1 MEHGPRHDAP
11 GSVNLATWISRS
23 YLRTAILPLLL
34 IELTFLAIYWVSSN
48 FIYDR
53 NAAAV
58 EKISRDYL
66 SDLAQREALS
76 ISGSLDSI
84 AGMTNILA
92 REARRALDLPA
103 PPVSAAEMA
112 RYRRTPAG
120 ALVTFGG
127 GDKSASFYSG
137 KRGIG
142 PVQIDKVRRLT
153 RIDPLL
159 RDLKETNALVA
170 QSYFNSWDTYNRI
183 YPYMDAADTY
193 PADMDVRTYNFYY
206 EADAQHNPSRRQT
219 WTDAYLDPAG
229 AGWMVSSIAPVYSP
243 QRLEGVVGIDIT
255 IGALIEHVLAM
266 NIPWKGY
273 AILVGRDGTM
283 LAIPGPGESDLGVR
297 EMRQHAYD
305 RAVTS
310 DTFKP
315 ESYNLLRRKDLA
327 PLATLFRD
335 NRAGPT
341 DVTLNGR
348 RMIAARGAVAGPG
361 WKLLVLAPADEIL
374 SEAESLRARLQTIG
388 QLMALALFLF
398 YCIFLAYLYARTR
411 KLSKKLSDPLQAI
424 GETIAEIGAGRHD
437 QAAPASGVT
446 EIDAL
451 SNSLVHMSRGL
462 AQAYQ
467 TISEQER
474 QVSTALQREVTIN
487 AAQRRFIDMISH
499 EFRTPLTVIDS
510 CGQILARRADQLK
523 PDDLR
528 QRSVSLRR
536 AVRRCNDVL
545 ASALQLLRVEK
556 TGRGEPP
563 RLKRAM
569 WSELVA
575 PAQESL
581 REQYP
586 GRTIEVGDLPATPL
600 QIDPEMMRVAVAAV
614 VDNAARYAGEDGHVR
629 ISVQEQ
635 DDRTILSVSD
645 SGPGIAPEELAQ
657 VKQRFFRGTNS
668 AGTPGAGI
676 GLYLADQIL
685 DAHGGALEIHSE
697 KDRGTTV
704 ALSLPKPMT
713 WQVDDEGLVLSAR
726 DGDTSEQY

>member
-11 GSVNLATWISRS
+11 GSVNLATWISGS

-84 AGMTNILA
+84 AGMTTILA
-92 REARRALDLPA
+92 RETRRALDLPA
-103 PPVSAAEMA
+103 SPDSATEMA
-112 RYRRTPAG
+112 RHRRTSAG
-120 ALVTFGG
+120 ALVTFTGI
-127 GDKSASFYSG
+127 DKSASFYSG
-137 KRGIG
+137 RRGIG
-142 PVQIDKVRRLT
+142 AAQIDKVRRLT

-159 RDLKETNALVA
+159 RDLKETNPLVT
-170 QSYFNSWDTYNRI
+170 QSYFNSWDSYNRI
-183 YPYMDAADTY
+183 YPYMDAAVIY
-193 PADMDVRTYNFYY
+193 PADMDVRTYNFFY
-206 EADAQHNPSRRQT
+206 EADAKHNPSRRQT

-229 AGWMVSSIAPVYSP
+229 AGWMVSSIAPVYLR
-243 QRLEGVVGIDIT
+243 QRLEGVVGIDVT

-283 LAIPGPGESDLGVR
+283 LAIPGPGERDLGVK
-297 EMRQHAYD
+297 EMRHHAYD
-305 RAVTS
+305 GAVTS

-327 PLATLFRD
+327 PLAALFRD
-335 NRAGPT
+335 NRTVAT

-374 SEAESLRARLQTIG
+374 SEAESLRGRLQTIG

-398 YCIFLAYLYARTR
+398 YCIFLIYLYARTR
-411 KLSKKLSDPLQAI
+411 KLSRKLSDPLDAI
-424 GETIAEIGAGRHD
+424 GETIFEIGAGRHE
-437 QAAPASGVT
+437 QPAPHCGVT
-446 EIDAL
+446 EIDSLA
-451 SNSLVHMSRGL
+451 NSLVHMSRGL
-462 AQAYQ
+462 AHAYQ
-467 TISEQER
+467 TISGQER

-528 QRSVSLRR
+528 HRSVSLRR

-563 RLKRAM
+563 RLTRAI

-575 PAQESL
+575 PAQEAL
-581 REQYP
+581 RDQYP
-586 GRTIEVGDLPATPL
+586 GRTIEVDDLPETPL

-629 ISVQEQ
+629 ISVREQ
-635 DDRTILSVSD
+635 DDRTILTVSD

-704 ALSLPKPMT
+704 ALSLPKPVT
-713 WQVDDEGLVLSAR
+713 WQVDEEEPILSAR
-726 DGDTSEQY
+726 GGDPSEQY

>member
-1 MEHGPRHDAP
+1 MEHGGDRDAP
-11 GSVNLATWISRS
+11 RSVSLATWISRS

-66 SDLAQREALS
+66 SDLAQREASS
-76 ISGSLDSI
+76 ISSSLEGI
-84 AGMTNILA
+84 AASTTLLA
-92 REARRALDLPA
+92 RETGRALAMPA
-103 PPVSAAEMA
+103 PAVDPAERA
-112 RYRRTPAG
+112 RYRRTKAG
-120 ALVTFGG
+120 ALVSTGG
-127 GDKSASFYSG
+127 GDRSASFYSG
-137 KRGIG
+137 QRGIG
-142 PVQIDKVRRLT
+142 PEQMDKIWRLT

-159 RDLKETNALVA
+159 RDLKETNPLVA

-183 YPYMDAADTY
+183 YPYMDAAETY

-206 EADAQHNPSRRQT
+206 EADGEHNPSRRQT

-229 AGWMVSSIAPVYSP
+229 AGWMVSSIAPVYSTE
-243 QRLEGVVGIDIT
+243 RLEGVVGIDVT

-283 LAIPGPGESDLGVR
+283 LAIPGPGERDLGVK

-305 RAVTS
+305 GAVTA

-315 ESYNLLRRKDLA
+315 EAYNLLRRKDLA
-327 PLATLFRD
+327 PLASLFRD
-335 NRAGPT
+335 DRVVAR

-361 WKLLVLAPADEIL
+361 WKLLVLAPSEEIL
-374 SEAESLRARLQTIG
+374 SEARYLRARLQSIG

-411 KLSKKLSDPLQAI
+411 ALSKRLSDPLDAI
-424 GETIAEIGAGRHD
+424 GETIFEIGAGRHE
-437 QAAPASGVT
+437 QSTPESGVT
-446 EIDAL
+446 EIDTLAH
-451 SNSLVHMSRGL
+451 SLVHMSRGL

-487 AAQRRFIDMISH
+487 TAQRRFIDVISH

-563 RLKRAM
+563 RLTRAM

-575 PAQESL
+575 PAQEAL
-581 REQYP
+581 RDQYP
-586 GRTIEVGDLPATPL
+586 GRTIEIGDLPETPIE
-600 QIDPEMMRVAVAAV
+600 IDPEMMRVAVAAV
-614 VDNAARYAGEDGHVR
+614 VDNAARYSGEDGKVH
-629 ISVQEQ
+629 ISVRDQG
-635 DDRTILSVSD
+635 DRTVLSVHD

-657 VKQRFFRGTNS
+657 VKQRFFRGANS

-685 DAHGGALEIHSE
+685 DAHGGALEISSE
-697 KDRGTTV
+697 QNRGTTV
-704 ALSLPKPMT
+704 ALSLPKRQA
-713 WQVDDEGLVLSAR
+713 WKADEEEELVPSPER
-726 DGDTSEQY
+726 TSGQY

>member
-1 MEHGPRHDAP
+1 MEHGGNRDAP
-11 GSVNLATWISRS
+11 GSVSLATWISRS

-66 SDLAQREALS
+66 SDLAQREASS
-76 ISGSLDSI
+76 ISSSLEGI
-84 AGMTNILA
+84 AASTTLLA
-92 REARRALDLPA
+92 RETRRALASPA
-103 PPVSAAEMA
+103 PAVDPAERA
-112 RYRRTPAG
+112 RYRRTKAG
-120 ALVTFGG
+120 ALVSTGG
-127 GDKSASFYSG
+127 GDRSASFYSG
-137 KRGIG
+137 QRGIG
-142 PVQIDKVRRLT
+142 PEQMDKVWRLT

-159 RDLKETNALVA
+159 RDLKETNPLVA

-183 YPYMDAADTY
+183 YPYVNAAETY
-193 PADMDVRTYNFYY
+193 PADMDVRSYNFYY
-206 EADAQHNPSRRQT
+206 EADAKRNPSRRQT

-229 AGWMVSSIAPVYSP
+229 AGWMVSSIAPVYSTG
-243 QRLEGVVGIDIT
+243 RLEGVVGIDVT

-283 LAIPGPGESDLGVR
+283 LAIPGPGERDLGVK

-305 RAVTS
+305 GAVKS

-315 ESYNLLRRKDLA
+315 EAYNLLRRKDLA

-335 NRAGPT
+335 DRVVAR

-348 RMIAARGAVAGPG
+348 RMIAARGAVMGPG
-361 WKLLVLAPADEIL
+361 WKLLVLAPSEEIL
-374 SEAESLRARLQTIG
+374 SEAQYLRARLQSIG

-398 YCIFLAYLYARTR
+398 YCIFMVYLYARTR
-411 KLSKKLSDPLQAI
+411 ALSKKLSDPLDAI
-424 GETIAEIGAGRHD
+424 GETIFEIGAGRHE
-437 QAAPASGVT
+437 QSTPESGVT
-446 EIDAL
+446 EIDTLAH
-451 SNSLVHMSRGL
+451 SLVHMSRGL

-487 AAQRRFIDMISH
+487 TAQRRFIDVISH

-563 RLKRAM
+563 RLTRAM

-575 PAQESL
+575 PAQEAL
-581 REQYP
+581 RDQYP
-586 GRTIEVGDLPATPL
+586 GRTIEIGDLPDTPIE
-600 QIDPEMMRVAVAAV
+600 IDPEMMRVAVAAV
-614 VDNAARYAGEDGHVR
+614 VDNAARYAGEDGKVH
-629 ISVQEQ
+629 ISVLDQG
-635 DDRTILSVSD
+635 DRSILSVHD
-645 SGPGIAPEELAQ
+645 SGPGIAPDELAQ
-657 VKQRFFRGTNS
+657 VKQRFFRGANS

-685 DAHGGALEIHSE
+685 DAHGGALEIFSE
-697 KDRGTTV
+697 QDRGTTV
-704 ALSLPKPMT
+704 ALSLPKRQA
-713 WQVDDEGLVLSAR
+713 WKADEEEELAPPPER
-726 DGDTSEQY
+726 TEEQY